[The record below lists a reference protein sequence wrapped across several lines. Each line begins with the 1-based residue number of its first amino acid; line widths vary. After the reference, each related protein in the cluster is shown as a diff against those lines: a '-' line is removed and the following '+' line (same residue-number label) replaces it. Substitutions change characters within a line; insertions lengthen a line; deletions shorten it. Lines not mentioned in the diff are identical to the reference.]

1 MDFSDERKRLVEGLK
16 KNKYVRSNAVEK
28 AMLSVP
34 REVFIPE
41 EKKASAY
48 IDRPIDI
55 GSGQT
60 ISAPHM
66 IAIMTEVMQLSSGQ
80 KVLEV
85 GTGSGYHAAVVSH
98 IVGKQGH
105 VYSVERYEHLAE
117 VARQRLGKSNIEN
130 VSVVVG
136 DGSLG
141 LEEFAPYDCIYVT
154 CSAPSVPDPLKNQV
168 RVGGRIVIPVGR
180 ITGQLLVLTKEKK
193 GFHEKSYGGCAFVP
207 LIGRY
212 GFDE

>member
-1 MDFSDERKRLVEGLK
+1 MDFSEKRKRLVEGLK
-16 KNKYVRSNAVEK
+16 QRGYVRSPAVEK

-41 EKKASAY
+41 RKKAVAY
-48 IDRPIDI
+48 VDRPIDI

-66 IAIMTEVMQLSSGQ
+66 VAIMTEVMQLSSGQ
-80 KVLEV
+80 NVLEV
-85 GTGSGYHAAVVSH
+85 GTGSGYHAAVVSQ

-117 VARQRLGKSNIEN
+117 VARQRLKKSNIEN
-130 VSVVVG
+130 VSVVMG

-141 LEEFAPYDCIYVT
+141 LEEFAPYNCIYVT

-168 RVGGRIVIPVGR
+168 CVGGRIVIPIGQV
-180 ITGQLLVLTKEKK
+180 TGELMVLTKEKT
-193 GFHEKSYGGCAFVP
+193 GFYEKSYGGCAFVP
-207 LIGRY
+207 LIGKY